1 MGYLKVTP
9 SSICGF
15 TDGKGSASARKRL
28 HENSYSWIYLL
39 FVIRSQSLIR
49 RFPEPRCKQNPEPQ
63 ILSPKLPLLRK
74 PNSKNLAR
82 QGALLP
88 AALAVLADLLG
99 LPGGSRIEFRMCG
112 RWWHPADLLGLSPKP
127 QGLRLATRPCKGLKL
142 RGLLR
147 YGGGSK
153 ISGLCAA

>member
-1 MGYLKVTP
+1 MVKGFTRGDWSWGLGYLKVTP

-74 PNSKNLAR
+74 PNSKNLAK

-99 LPGGSRIEFRMCG
+99 LTRVSGVIRGGV
-112 RWWHPADLLGLSPKP
+112 GLSF
-127 QGLRLATRPCKGLKL
+127 GCSVLFF
-142 RGLLR
+142 
-147 YGGGSK
+147 
-153 ISGLCAA
+153 SG